1 MKTYPTHNCTD
12 EKCAVS
18 VGVLLLFAQ
27 PNQVELGVKL
37 AIDYINKQNMSVAA
51 NCIVC
56 TTGYAG

>member
-1 MKTYPTHNCTD
+1 M
-12 EKCAVS
+12 S